1 MEFRLKHI
9 RFFGRNCSIICQ
21 NENGPCPLLAI
32 ANVLI
37 LQNRIVIK
45 SDRNIISLNRLIQVI
60 ANQITDSAYKETTT
74 TSSSTNDDVTGISL
88 SNSDS
93 AVAETHEA
101 VETALTLLPKLDRGL
116 I

>member
-60 ANQITDSAYKETTT
+60 ANQITDNAFRE
-74 TSSSTNDDVTGISL
+74 TSSSDHEDVGANL
-88 SNSDS
+88 SNSNAAAD
-93 AVAETHEA
+93 THEA

>member
-74 TSSSTNDDVTGISL
+74 SSSNDDDVTGISL
-88 SNSDS
+88 SNSD
-93 AVAETHEA
+93 AAAAETHEA
-101 VETALTLLPKLDRGL
+101 VETALTLLPKLDRG
-116 I
+116 